1 METLTHWI
9 AQITKLSPWVQTN
22 LFTSIIIILILWL
35 LQTLVMSIVV
45 RRVEDV
51 RLRYRWR
58 KTSKSVAAAL
68 GVVLVGR
75 VWFEGIQSL
84 ATFLGL
90 FAARLTIVLK
100 DVVTA
105 IAGWFFIIWRRPFN
119 VGDRIQIGQH
129 AGDVIDVRIFKFTL
143 MEIGNW
149 VDADQ
154 STGRVLHIPN
164 GLVLS
169 EIVSNYSRGFQYIWN
184 ELPVLV
190 TFESNWKKAK
200 TILQE
205 IVTKHAQHSSEVA
218 QKHIQE
224 ASRRFMTFYSVLT
237 PTVYTR
243 LAWRKVEFCS
253 QSAICVNRVPGVVRR
268 RRFGRMS
275 CTNLPPTKI
284 STLPIRRDVSM
295 TIYEKVNS
303 ARDHRLLQQIPR
315 VEIVESP
322 RLRAFD

>member
-9 AQITKLSPWVQTN
+9 AQITKLSPEVQRN
-22 LFTSIIIILILWL
+22 LYTSIIIILILWL
-35 LQTLVMSIVV
+35 LRALVMSIVL

-58 KTSKSVAAAL
+58 KTSKSVAAGL

-84 ATFLGL
+84 VTFLG
-90 FAARLTIVLK
+90 FVAAGLTIALK

-119 VGDRIQIGQH
+119 VGDRIQIGEH

-154 STGRVLHIPN
+154 STGRVLHLPN

-169 EIVSNYSRGFQYIWN
+169 EVVSNYSRGFQYIWN
-184 ELPVLV
+184 ELPVMV

-200 TILQE
+200 TILLE
-205 IVTKHAQHSSEVA
+205 IATKHAQHSSEAA
-218 QKHIQE
+218 QRHIQE
-224 ASRRFMTFYSVLT
+224 ASRRFMIFYSVLT
-237 PTVYTR
+237 PTVYTSV
-243 LAWRKVEFCS
+243 AES
-253 QSAICVNRVPGVVRR
+253 GVLLTIRYLCEPRTRR
-268 RRFGRMS
+268 GTSETIWEDVLNQFADHKDINFAYPTRRFY
-275 CTNLPPTKI
+275 
-284 STLPIRRDVSM
+284 D
-295 TIYEKVNS
+295 NS
-303 ARDHRLLQQIPR
+303 REGKLGTRPAAVVVD
-315 VEIVESP
+315 S
-322 RLRAFD
+322 

>member
-1 METLTHWI
+1 METFTHWI
-9 AQITKLSPWVQTN
+9 AQITKLTPWVQKN

-35 LQTLVMSIVV
+35 VRTLVMSIVL

-58 KTSKSVAAAL
+58 KTSKSVAAAI

-90 FAARLTIVLK
+90 VAAGLTIALK

-119 VGDRIQIGQH
+119 VGDRIQIGDQ
-129 AGDVIDVRIFKFTL
+129 AGDVVDVRIFKFTL

-169 EIVSNYSRGFQYIWN
+169 EVVSNYSRGFQYIWN

-190 TFESNWKKAK
+190 TFESNWEKAK

-205 IVTKHAQHSSEVA
+205 IATKHAQHSSEVA
-218 QKHIQE
+218 QKRIQE
-224 ASRRFMTFYSVLT
+224 ASRRFMIFYSVLT
-237 PTVYTR
+237 PTVYTSV
-243 LAWRKVEFCS
+243 AES
-253 QSAICVNRVPGVVRR
+253 GVLLTIRYLCEPRTRR
-268 RRFGRMS
+268 GTSETIWEDVLHQFATHKDINFAYPTRRFYDNQREGGLGTRPATVVADS
-275 CTNLPPTKI
+275 
-284 STLPIRRDVSM
+284 
-295 TIYEKVNS
+295 
-303 ARDHRLLQQIPR
+303 
-315 VEIVESP
+315 
-322 RLRAFD
+322 

>member
-9 AQITKLSPWVQTN
+9 AQITKLSPWVQRN
-22 LFTSIIIILILWL
+22 LFTSIIVILILWL
-35 LQTLVMSIVV
+35 LRALVMSIVL

-58 KTSKSVAAAL
+58 KTSKTVAAAL

-90 FAARLTIVLK
+90 FAAGLTIALK

-105 IAGWFFIIWRRPFN
+105 IAGWFYIIWRRPFN
-119 VGDRIQIGQH
+119 VGDRIEIGQH

-149 VDADQ
+149 VEADQ
-154 STGRVLHIPN
+154 STGRLIHIPN

-169 EIVSNYSRGFQYIWN
+169 DVVFNYSRGFQYIWN

-190 TFESNWKKAK
+190 TFESNWTKAK
-200 TILQE
+200 TILKE
-205 IVTKHAQHSSEVA
+205 IATKHAQHSSEAA
-218 QKHIQE
+218 QQRIQE
-224 ASRRFMTFYSVLT
+224 ESRRFMIFYSVLT
-237 PTVYTR
+237 PTVYTSV
-243 LAWRKVEFCS
+243 AES
-253 QSAICVNRVPGVVRR
+253 GVLLTIRYLCEPRTRR
-268 RRFGRMS
+268 GTAETIWEDVLHQFATHKDINFAYPTRRFYDNAQEGELGTR
-275 CTNLPPTKI
+275 P
-284 STLPIRRDVSM
+284 STVLADS
-295 TIYEKVNS
+295 
-303 ARDHRLLQQIPR
+303 
-315 VEIVESP
+315 
-322 RLRAFD
+322 

>member
-68 GVVLVGR
+68 GVVFVGR

-90 FAARLTIVLK
+90 VAAGLTIVLK

-224 ASRRFMTFYSVLT
+224 ASRRFMIFYSVLT
-237 PTVYTR
+237 PTVYTSV
-243 LAWRKVEFCS
+243 AES
-253 QSAICVNRVPGVVRR
+253 GVLLTIRYLCEPRTRR
-268 RRFGRMS
+268 GTSETIWEDVLHQFAAHNDIDFAYPTRRFYD
-275 CTNLPPTKI
+275 NLREGELGTRP
-284 STLPIRRDVSM
+284 STVAADS
-295 TIYEKVNS
+295 
-303 ARDHRLLQQIPR
+303 
-315 VEIVESP
+315 
-322 RLRAFD
+322 

>member
-9 AQITKLSPWVQTN
+9 AQITKLSPDVQRN
-22 LFTSIIIILILWL
+22 LYTSIIIILILWL
-35 LQTLVMSIVV
+35 MRALVMSIVL

-58 KTSKSVAAAL
+58 KTSKSVAAGI

-90 FAARLTIVLK
+90 FAAGLTIALK

-105 IAGWFFIIWRRPFN
+105 IAGWFYIIWRRPFN
-119 VGDRIQIGQH
+119 VGDRIQIGDQ

-169 EIVSNYSRGFQYIWN
+169 EVVSNYSRGFQYIWN
-184 ELPVLV
+184 ELPVMV
-190 TFESNWKKAK
+190 TFESNWEKAK

-205 IVTKHAQHSSEVA
+205 IATKRAQHSSEAA
-218 QKHIQE
+218 QKRIQE
-224 ASRRFMTFYSVLT
+224 ASRRFMIFYSVLT
-237 PTVYTR
+237 PKVYTSI
-243 LAWRKVEFCS
+243 AES
-253 QSAICVNRVPGVVRR
+253 GVLLTIRYLCEPRTRR
-268 RRFGRMS
+268 GTSETILEDILHQFAAHKDINFAYPTRRFYDNQREGEHGTRPATAVADS
-275 CTNLPPTKI
+275 
-284 STLPIRRDVSM
+284 
-295 TIYEKVNS
+295 
-303 ARDHRLLQQIPR
+303 
-315 VEIVESP
+315 
-322 RLRAFD
+322 

>member
-22 LFTSIIIILILWL
+22 LFTSILIILILWL

-90 FAARLTIVLK
+90 VAAGLTIVLK

-224 ASRRFMTFYSVLT
+224 ASRRFMIFYSVLT
-237 PTVYTR
+237 PTVYTSV
-243 LAWRKVEFCS
+243 AES
-253 QSAICVNRVPGVVRR
+253 GVLLTIRYLCEPRTRR
-268 RRFGRMS
+268 GTSETIWEDVLHQFAAHKDIDFAYPTRRFYD
-275 CTNLPPTKI
+275 NLREGELGTRPLTVAAD
-284 STLPIRRDVSM
+284 S
-295 TIYEKVNS
+295 
-303 ARDHRLLQQIPR
+303 
-315 VEIVESP
+315 
-322 RLRAFD
+322 

>member
-90 FAARLTIVLK
+90 VAAGLTIVLK

-205 IVTKHAQHSSEVA
+205 IVTKRAQHSSEVA

-224 ASRRFMTFYSVLT
+224 ASRRFMIFYSVIT
-237 PTVYTR
+237 PTVYTSV
-243 LAWRKVEFCS
+243 AES
-253 QSAICVNRVPGVVRR
+253 GVLLTIRYLCEPRTRR
-268 RRFGRMS
+268 GTSETIWEDVLHQFAAHKDIDFAYPTRRFYD
-275 CTNLPPTKI
+275 NLREGELGTRP
-284 STLPIRRDVSM
+284 STVAADS
-295 TIYEKVNS
+295 
-303 ARDHRLLQQIPR
+303 
-315 VEIVESP
+315 
-322 RLRAFD
+322 

>member
-68 GVVLVGR
+68 GVVFVGR

-90 FAARLTIVLK
+90 VAAGLTIVLK

-224 ASRRFMTFYSVLT
+224 ASRRFMIFYSVIT
-237 PTVYTR
+237 PTVYTSV
-243 LAWRKVEFCS
+243 AES
-253 QSAICVNRVPGVVRR
+253 GVLLTIRYLCEPRTRR
-268 RRFGRMS
+268 GTSETIWEDVLHQFAAHKDIDFAYPTRRFYD
-275 CTNLPPTKI
+275 NLREGELGTRP
-284 STLPIRRDVSM
+284 STVAADS
-295 TIYEKVNS
+295 
-303 ARDHRLLQQIPR
+303 
-315 VEIVESP
+315 
-322 RLRAFD
+322 

>member
-1 METLTHWI
+1 MILNWI

-90 FAARLTIVLK
+90 VAAGLTIVLK

-224 ASRRFMTFYSVLT
+224 ASRRFMIFYSVLT
-237 PTVYTR
+237 PTVYTSV
-243 LAWRKVEFCS
+243 AES
-253 QSAICVNRVPGVVRR
+253 GVLLTIRYLCEPRTRR
-268 RRFGRMS
+268 GTSETIWEDVLHQFAAHNDIDFAYPTRRFYD
-275 CTNLPPTKI
+275 NLREGELGTRP
-284 STLPIRRDVSM
+284 STVAADS
-295 TIYEKVNS
+295 
-303 ARDHRLLQQIPR
+303 
-315 VEIVESP
+315 
-322 RLRAFD
+322 

>member
-90 FAARLTIVLK
+90 VAAGLTIVLK

-224 ASRRFMTFYSVLT
+224 ASRRFMIFYSVLT
-237 PTVYTR
+237 PTVYTSV
-243 LAWRKVEFCS
+243 AES
-253 QSAICVNRVPGVVRR
+253 GVLLTIRYLCEPRTRR
-268 RRFGRMS
+268 GTSETIWEDVLQQFAAHKDIDFAYPTRRFYD
-275 CTNLPPTKI
+275 NLREGELGTRP
-284 STLPIRRDVSM
+284 STVAADS
-295 TIYEKVNS
+295 
-303 ARDHRLLQQIPR
+303 
-315 VEIVESP
+315 
-322 RLRAFD
+322 